1 MSVFF
6 IRVWVDGS
14 DIVAVQTGQGPIT
27 VSGDYGNATYLDA
40 VASGDF
46 VDAGTLRPT
55 LTYENSELKSTLVTL
70 LPSRDVTSLLAQSG
84 YAGQSVYNWAD
95 GNVYQWNGNPWGAT
109 STSRQAVVGVIRDE
123 VVGGPDNGLSIP
135 SAPTS
140 LGAVGGYQQITLQW
154 TLPTT
159 NTDGSPLNDFAR
171 FNIYRN
177 TVGDFETAELIASA
191 AGQSYVDAGLGNAE
205 VYYYWVTTVDFS
217 GNESGPSNTATST
230 TDFISAA
237 DMVTDI
243 RQEIGAA
250 RIDVVSS
257 LPSGAGYDAGDFV
270 FLTTDKKLYQFD
282 GTSWGLAV
290 TAVEAVDISGRLA
303 TNQIA
308 LDAITNA
315 LIANDAIQSEN
326 IANLAVNADKI
337 ASNAIT
343 TAKIAADAVTTAQLA
358 DGAAT
363 AAVIAT
369 DAITESKISNGS
381 ISTPK
386 IQTGAVTAGTIATGA
401 VTAGKIDAN
410 AVTAGTIAA
419 GAVTAGTIAAGA
431 VTAGTIAAGTITS
444 NEIATGTITA
454 TNIAAGAITASRI
467 ATGTITATQIASNT
481 ITANNIAADA
491 ITASEIA
498 TNAVT
503 TDALAANSVTADQL
517 TANSVT
523 AGAIS
528 AGAVSADKIAVN
540 TLAAIN
546 ANLGDVTAGSINTVS
561 SGIGLQVNIASR
573 PNAVYTF
580 QNSLTTYGIFS
591 SNVAFGGGTM
601 EIQSN
606 GGFTGQFLNSSFSAG
621 SFGPFVAI
629 NAQNTG
635 SGGGHGQVGVS
646 LAGGGYAFRSIDGG
660 FYDVGGDGYN
670 PFTGRHDGMIAK
682 TETYELGDIVVD
694 HATVHRA
701 LSDSFTELKPSAEP
715 NQRGAV
721 GVVAKK
727 YSEWYI
733 PAAFIDKEAT
743 QANQV
748 EHVPTP
754 ENPAAA
760 LVTRL
765 DIADYQ
771 DDYDLVN
778 INAVGEG
785 GVNVC
790 GENGNIARGDLIV
803 TSSTPGKGMR
813 QDDDVVRSYTVARAR
828 EDMTFNSADEVKMIA
843 CIYLC
848 G

>member
-14 DIVAVQTGQGPIT
+14 DIVSVRTGGTPIT
-27 VSGDYGNATYLDA
+27 ATLADSNATYLDA

-55 LTYENSELKSTLVTL
+55 LSYENSELKSTLVTL

-84 YAGQSVYNWAD
+84 YAGQSVYNWSD
-95 GNVYQWNGNPWGAT
+95 GNKYQWFGNPWGAT

-123 VVGGPDNGLSIP
+123 IVGGPDNGLSIP

-159 NTDGSPLNDFAR
+159 NTDGSPLDDFAR

-177 TVGDFETAELIASA
+177 TVDDFETAELIASS
-191 AGQSYVDAGLGNAE
+191 AGQSYVDAGLGNEE
-205 VYYYWVTTVDFS
+205 VYYYWVTTVDFT
-217 GNESGPSNTATST
+217 GNESAPSNTATST

-237 DMVTDI
+237 DMVADI

-250 RIDVVSS
+250 RIDVVSE
-257 LPSGAGYDAGDFV
+257 LPLGAGYEAGDFV

-290 TAVEAVDISGRLA
+290 TAVEAVDISGELTTA
-303 TNQIA
+303 QI
-308 LDAITNA
+308 
-315 LIANDAIQSEN
+315 
-326 IANLAVNADKI
+326 AVNA
-337 ASNAIT
+337 IT
-343 TAKIAADAVTTAQLA
+343 ADLLAANAVTTTKIQ
-358 DGAAT
+358 DGA
-363 AAVIAT
+363 
-369 DAITESKISNGS
+369 

-386 IQTGAVTAGTIATGA
+386 IVAGAVTAGTIATGA
-401 VTAGKIDAN
+401 ITAVKIATN
-410 AVTAGTIAA
+410 AVTSDKI
-419 GAVTAGTIAAGA
+419 I
-431 VTAGTIAAGTITS
+431 
-444 NEIATGTITA
+444 
-454 TNIAAGAITASRI
+454 
-467 ATGTITATQIASNT
+467 
-481 ITANNIAADA
+481 ADA
-491 ITASEIA
+491 ITANKIA

-528 AGAVSADKIAVN
+528 AGAVSADKIAVS

-561 SGIGLQVNIASR
+561 SGIGLQVNVASR

-606 GGFTGQFLNSSFSAG
+606 GGFTGQFLNSSNSAG
-621 SFGPFVAI
+621 AFGPFAAI

-660 FYDVGGDGYN
+660 YYDVSGDGYN

-682 TETYELGDIVVD
+682 NETYELGDIVVD
-694 HATVHRA
+694 RATVHRA
-701 LSDSFTELKPSAEP
+701 LSDSFTELKPSSGP

-721 GVVAKK
+721 GVVAKV

-748 EHVPTP
+748 DHVPTP

-760 LVTRL
+760 IVTRL

-785 GVNVC
+785 AINVC

-813 QDDDVVRSYTVARAR
+813 QSDDVVRSYTVARAR
-828 EDMTFNSADEVKMIA
+828 EDMTFSSADEVKMIA